1 VVDGGAASGGAVS
14 DGASELRCTYRLQVG
29 PNLNFEHVRELVPYL
44 KDLGVSHVYLS
55 PSFQA
60 REGSTH
66 GYDVIDPTKVSEA
79 LGGEEGL
86 RALSEA
92 GLGVVLDIVPNHM
105 AAVEENRYWADEELR
120 KKYFDLDPVSGRW
133 RRFFDIDELAGVR
146 QEDPEVFEET
156 HKLALRLVKEGV
168 VDGLRVDHPDGLADP
183 AGYLQ
188 QLRDG
193 GAERVWVEKILEAN
207 EELRGWP
214 VSGTVGYEFLND
226 AQALFVDPA
235 GEAPMT
241 ALYQEL
247 TGERRPFH
255 ELADEAKLEQANGTF
270 KPEVERLRRV
280 EDVPDLEQSLASL
293 PIYRTYVVPPH
304 AVEDPDS
311 AVAADAPDPP
321 ERVRTSGSYAA
332 ESANASSGDVAAAD
346 REAIDAARDRGMP
359 DEVAA
364 RLTLDTDAPPEFVTR
379 FQQTTPA
386 ITAKGVEDTSFYR
399 DVRLLALNEVGGD
412 PGRFSLSVADFHARC
427 ADRAR
432 RFPQNLLITQ
442 THDTKRSG
450 DSRARIGA
458 LAGIADEW
466 RAEVTRWFELAA
478 PLRTEVDG
486 RSAPDAVEQYLIF
499 QTLVGVWPAT
509 VERVQEY
516 VEKALREAK
525 RNTNWVD
532 QNEEWEGA
540 VSSFVAA
547 IYDPG
552 PLHSAIDTFVTRF
565 APLGERASVG
575 QLLLKLT
582 TPGVPDIYQGD
593 ELWRLS
599 MVDPDNRRPVDFD
612 ARRTALAALTAGAPI
627 DRTNIKLHVIRRALG
642 LRAARPAPFA
652 GAYNPLKADE
662 GLCAFTRGDN
672 EILTVIALRADTTDA
687 TFTLP
692 AEAAGEWRNVLA
704 DSGPSGDAEPITL
717 GTEGTFASV
726 GFGDWPVALLE
737 RQR

>member
-1 VVDGGAASGGAVS
+1 LVDGGAASGGAVS
-14 DGASELRCTYRLQVG
+14 ELRATYRLQLG
-29 PNLNFEHVRELVPYL
+29 PALTFAHVKELVPYF
-44 KDLGVSHVYLS
+44 KELGISHVYLS

-79 LGGEEGL
+79 LGGEDGL
-86 RALSEA
+86 RALADA
-92 GLGVVLDIVPNHM
+92 GIGVILDIVPNHM
-105 AAVEENRYWADEELR
+105 AGVEENRYWADEELR
-120 KKYFDLDPVSGRW
+120 RKYFDLDPVSGRW

-156 HKLALRLVKEGV
+156 HKLPLRLVGEGV

-188 QLRDG
+188 RLRDG

-207 EELRGWP
+207 ETLRDWP

-241 ALYQEL
+241 ELYQEL
-247 TGERRPFH
+247 TGETRPFH
-255 ELADEAKLEQANGTF
+255 ELADEAKLEQATGTF
-270 KPEVERLRRV
+270 NPEVERLRRV
-280 EDVPDLEQSLASL
+280 EDVPDLEASLAAL
-293 PIYRTYVVPPH
+293 PIYRTYVVPDVDGPKS
-304 AVEDPDS
+304 PDIEEFS
-311 AVAADAPDPP
+311 AHQHREGVDD
-321 ERVRTSGSYAA
+321 
-332 ESANASSGDVAAAD
+332 AD
-346 REAIDAARDRGMP
+346 REAIDAARERGMP

-364 RLTLDTDAPPEFVTR
+364 RLTLDAEAPAEFVTR

-386 ITAKGVEDTSFYR
+386 ITAKGVEDTAFYR

-412 PGRFSLSVADFHARC
+412 PGRFSLSVEDFHARC
-427 ADRAR
+427 AERAE

-458 LAGIADEW
+458 LAGIAEEW

-478 PLRTEVDG
+478 PLTTEVDG
-486 RSAPDAVEQYLIF
+486 RRAPDAVEQYLIF

-516 VEKALREAK
+516 VQKALREAK

-532 QNEEWEGA
+532 QNAEWEGA
-540 VSSFVAA
+540 VSAFVAA
-547 IYDPG
+547 VYEPG
-552 PLHSAIDTFVTRF
+552 DLRDAIDSF
-565 APLGERASVG
+565 ARRHAPCGERAAVG

-599 MVDPDNRRPVDFD
+599 MVDPDNRREVDWD
-612 ARRTALAALTAGAPI
+612 ERREAMAALDAGAEI
-627 DRTNIKLHVIRRALG
+627 TRANVKLHLIRRALA
-642 LRAARPAPFA
+642 LRASRPEPFA
-652 GAYNPLKADE
+652 AAYTPLAADDA
-662 GLCAFTRGDN
+662 LCAFTRGDH
-672 EILTVIALRADTTDA
+672 EILAVIATREDTPGATFQLPADA
-687 TFTLP
+687 T
-692 AEAAGEWRNVLA
+692 GEWRNVLTA
-704 DSGPSGDAEPITL
+704 TGDAPTVTL
-717 GTEGTFASV
+717 ATEVTFDQV
-726 GFGDWPVALLE
+726 RLPGWPVALLE

>member
-1 VVDGGAASGGAVS
+1 VVDGGAAPGGAVS
-14 DGASELRCTYRLQVG
+14 ELRATYRLQLG

-66 GYDVIDPTKVSEA
+66 GYDVIDPAKVSDA

-86 RALSEA
+86 RELSA
-92 GLGVVLDIVPNHM
+92 SGLGVVLDIVPNHM
-105 AAVEENRYWADEELR
+105 AAVDENRYWADEDLR

-188 QLRDG
+188 RLRDG
-193 GAERVWVEKILEAN
+193 GADRVWVEKILEAN
-207 EELRGWP
+207 EELRDWP

-255 ELADEAKLEQANGTF
+255 ELADEAKLEQATGTF
-270 KPEVERLRRV
+270 KPEVDRLRRI
-280 EDVPDLEQSLASL
+280 ESVPNLEQSLASL
-293 PIYRTYVVPPH
+293 PIYRTYVVPP
-304 AVEDPDS
+304 EGDPS
-311 AVAADAPDPP
+311 EVDPP
-321 ERVRTSGSYAA
+321 ERVRTFGSHAA
-332 ESANASSGDVAAAD
+332 ESATSPDGEVAAAD
-346 REAIDAARDRGMP
+346 REAIDAARVRGMP

-364 RLTLDTDAPPEFVTR
+364 RLTLDAPAPAEFVTR

-427 ADRAR
+427 AERAR
-432 RFPQNLLITQ
+432 RFPENLLITQ

-486 RSAPDAVEQYLIF
+486 RGAPDAVEQYLIF

-509 VERVQEY
+509 VERVEEY
-516 VEKALREAK
+516 VTKALREAK

-540 VSSFVAA
+540 VSSFVRAV
-547 IYDPG
+547 YEPG
-552 PLHSAIDTFVTRF
+552 TLRDAIDAFVTRF
-565 APLGERASVG
+565 APIGERAAVG

-599 MVDPDNRRPVDFD
+599 MVDPDNRRPVDFQ
-612 ARRTALAALTAGAPI
+612 ARRDALAALDSGAAI
-627 DRTNIKLHVIRRALG
+627 DRTNIKLHVIRRALA
-642 LRAARPAPFA
+642 LRANRPEPFA
-652 GAYNPLKADE
+652 GAYNPLSADDR
-662 GLCAFTRGDN
+662 LCAFTRGDN
-672 EILTVIALRADTTDA
+672 EILAVVAVHESTAHA

-692 AEAAGEWRNVLA
+692 AEATGEWRNALV
-704 DSGPSGDAEPITL
+704 DSGPGDSPTVDLA
-717 GTEGTFASV
+717 TEVSFDQV
-726 GFGDWPVALLE
+726 RFGGWPVALLE
-737 RQR
+737 RA

>member
-1 VVDGGAASGGAVS
+1 V
-14 DGASELRCTYRLQVG
+14 SELRATYRLQLG
-29 PNLNFEHVRELVPYL
+29 PNLDFDHVRELVPYL
-44 KDLGVSHVYLS
+44 KDLGISHVYLS

-86 RALSEA
+86 RELSA
-92 GLGVVLDIVPNHM
+92 SGLGVVLDIVPNHM
-105 AAVEENRYWADEELR
+105 AAVDENHYWADEELR

-188 QLRDG
+188 RLRDA

-207 EELRGWP
+207 EELRDWP

-241 ALYQEL
+241 ALYREL
-247 TGERRPFH
+247 TGERRRFH
-255 ELADEAKLEQANGTF
+255 ELADEAKLEQATGTF

-280 EDVPDLEQSLASL
+280 EDVPDLEQSLAAL
-293 PIYRTYVVPPH
+293 PIYRTYVVPPST
-304 AVEDPDS
+304 VTD
-311 AVAADAPDPP
+311 
-321 ERVRTSGSYAA
+321 
-332 ESANASSGDVAAAD
+332 AD
-346 REAIDAARDRGMP
+346 RVALDAARERYMP

-364 RLTLDTDAPPEFVTR
+364 RLTLDAPAKPEFVTR

-427 ADRAR
+427 AERAR

-478 PLRTEVDG
+478 PLCTEVDG

-509 VERVQEY
+509 VERVEEY
-516 VEKALREAK
+516 VQKALREAK

-540 VSSFVAA
+540 VSSFVRS
-547 IYDPG
+547 IYEPG
-552 PLHSAIDTFVTRF
+552 PLHSAIDAFVTRF
-565 APLGERASVG
+565 APIGERASVG

-612 ARRTALAALTAGAPI
+612 ERRDALAALDSGAPI
-627 DRTNIKLHVIRRALG
+627 DRTNIKLHVIRRALA
-642 LRAARPAPFA
+642 LRANRPAPFA
-652 GAYNPLKADE
+652 GAYNPLPADDR
-662 GLCAFTRGDN
+662 LCAFTRGDH
-672 EILTVIALRADTTDA
+672 EILTVTAVRENAPDA
-687 TFTLP
+687 TFSLP
-692 AEAAGEWRNVLA
+692 AEATGEWRNALA
-704 DSGPSGDAEPITL
+704 DSGLGDAPTVDL
-717 GTEGTFASV
+717 ATEVSFDQVRFA
-726 GFGDWPVALLE
+726 DWPVALLE
-737 RQR
+737 RA

>member
-1 VVDGGAASGGAVS
+1 VVDRGAASGGAVS
-14 DGASELRCTYRLQVG
+14 ELRATYRLQLG
-29 PNLNFEHVRELVPYL
+29 PSLTFEHVRELVPYL

-66 GYDVIDPTKVSEA
+66 GYDVIDPTKVSDA

-86 RALSEA
+86 RELSA
-92 GLGVVLDIVPNHM
+92 SGLGVVLDIVPNHM
-105 AAVEENRYWADEELR
+105 AAVDENHYWADEDLR

-188 QLRDG
+188 RLRDG

-207 EELRGWP
+207 EELRDWP

-226 AQALFVDPA
+226 AQALFVDPS

-241 ALYQEL
+241 TLYQEL

-255 ELADEAKLEQANGTF
+255 ELADEAKLEQATGTF

-293 PIYRTYVVPPH
+293 PIYRTYVVP
-304 AVEDPDS
+304 S
-311 AVAADAPDPP
+311 ATDPP
-321 ERVRTSGSYAA
+321 KRVRTFGSHAA
-332 ESANASSGDVAAAD
+332 ESANAPAGEVADAD
-346 REAIDAARDRGMP
+346 REAITAAQDRGMP
-359 DEVAA
+359 DEIAA
-364 RLTLDTDAPPEFVTR
+364 RLALDAPAPPEFVTR

-412 PGRFSLSVADFHARC
+412 PGRFSISVADFHARC
-427 ADRAR
+427 AERAR

-486 RSAPDAVEQYLIF
+486 RDAPDAVEQYLIF

-516 VEKALREAK
+516 LQKALREAK

-540 VSSFVAA
+540 VSSFVRA
-547 IYDPG
+547 IYEPG
-552 PLHSAIDTFVTRF
+552 PLRDAIDAFVTRF
-565 APLGERASVG
+565 APQGERASVG

-612 ARRTALAALTAGAPI
+612 ERRDALAALDAGASI
-627 DRTNIKLHVIRRALG
+627 DRTNIKLHVIRRALS
-642 LRAARPAPFA
+642 LRTHRPAPFA
-652 GAYNPLKADE
+652 GTYNPLPADDR
-662 GLCAFTRGDN
+662 LCAFTRGDN
-672 EILTVIALRADTTDA
+672 EILTVVALREDTSDA
-687 TFTLP
+687 TFHLPDSATGKWRDTLTD
-692 AEAAGEWRNVLA
+692 RT
-704 DSGPSGDAEPITL
+704 ITL
-717 GTEGTFASV
+717 ASETTFDQVCLS
-726 GFGDWPVALLE
+726 GWPVALLE
-737 RQR
+737 RSR

>member
-14 DGASELRCTYRLQVG
+14 ELRATYRLQLG

-44 KDLGVSHVYLS
+44 KDLGISHVYLS

-66 GYDVIDPTKVSEA
+66 GYDVIDPTSVSEA

-92 GLGVVLDIVPNHM
+92 GLGVILDIVPNHM
-105 AAVEENRYWADEELR
+105 AAVAENHYWADEELR

-183 AGYLQ
+183 AAYLQ
-188 QLRDG
+188 RLRDG
-193 GAERVWVEKILEAN
+193 GSERVWVEKILEAN
-207 EELRGWP
+207 EELRDWP

-226 AQALFVDPA
+226 AQALFVDPS

-255 ELADEAKLEQANGTF
+255 ELADEAKLEQATGTF
-270 KPEVERLRRV
+270 KPEVDRLRRI

-293 PIYRTYVVPPH
+293 PIYRTYVVP
-304 AVEDPDS
+304 ADGE
-311 AVAADAPDPP
+311 VAD
-321 ERVRTSGSYAA
+321 
-332 ESANASSGDVAAAD
+332 AD
-346 REAIDAARDRGMP
+346 REALDAACERGMP

-364 RLTLDTDAPPEFVTR
+364 RLTLDADSPPEFVTR

-412 PGRFSLSVADFHARC
+412 PGRFSLNGADFHARC
-427 ADRAR
+427 AERAR

-478 PLRTEVDG
+478 PLTTEVDG
-486 RSAPDAVEQYLIF
+486 RGAPDAVEQYLIF
-499 QTLVGVWPAT
+499 QSLVGVWPAT

-516 VEKALREAK
+516 VQKALREAK

-540 VSSFVAA
+540 VSSFVRAVYA
-547 IYDPG
+547 PG
-552 PLHSAIDTFVTRF
+552 PLRDAIDAFVTRF

-612 ARRTALAALTAGAPI
+612 ERRIALASLDSGAAV
-627 DRTNIKLHVIRRALG
+627 DRTNIKLHVIRRALA
-642 LRAARPAPFA
+642 LRARRPEPFA
-652 GAYNPLKADE
+652 GAYNPLPADDR
-662 GLCAFTRGDN
+662 LCAFARGDN
-672 EILTVIALRADTTDA
+672 EILTVIALREDVGDA
-687 TFTLP
+687 AFNVP
-692 AEAAGEWRNVLA
+692 AEATGEWRNVLA
-704 DSGPSGDAEPITL
+704 DSGSEDAPTVNVAAEVS
-717 GTEGTFASV
+717 FDQV
-726 GFGDWPVALLE
+726 RFDDWPVALLE
-737 RQR
+737 RA

>member
-14 DGASELRCTYRLQVG
+14 ELRATYRLQLG

-44 KDLGVSHVYLS
+44 KDLGISHVYLS

-66 GYDVIDPTKVSEA
+66 GYDVIDPTKVSDA

-86 RALSEA
+86 RGLSA
-92 GLGVVLDIVPNHM
+92 SGLGVVLDIVPNHM
-105 AAVEENRYWADEELR
+105 AAVDENRYWADEELR

-188 QLRDG
+188 RLRDG

-207 EELRGWP
+207 EELRDWP

-226 AQALFVDPA
+226 AQALFIDPA

-241 ALYQEL
+241 ALYQGL
-247 TGERRPFH
+247 TGEQRPFH
-255 ELADEAKLEQANGTF
+255 ELADEAKLEQATGTF

-293 PIYRTYVVPPH
+293 PIYRTYVVPPSTV
-304 AVEDPDS
+304 ADP
-311 AVAADAPDPP
+311 
-321 ERVRTSGSYAA
+321 
-332 ESANASSGDVAAAD
+332 D
-346 REAIDAARDRGMP
+346 REAIAAAHERGMP

-364 RLTLDTDAPPEFVTR
+364 RLTLDADTPPEFVTR

-412 PGRFSLSVADFHARC
+412 PGRFSLSVADFHDRC
-427 ADRAR
+427 AERAR

-486 RSAPDAVEQYLIF
+486 RSAPDAIEQYLIF

-525 RNTNWVD
+525 RNTHWVD

-540 VSSFVAA
+540 VSSFVRA
-547 IYDPG
+547 IYEPG
-552 PLHSAIDTFVTRF
+552 PLRDAIDTFVTRF

-612 ARRTALAALTAGAPI
+612 ARRTALAALDSGAPV
-627 DRTNIKLHVIRRALG
+627 DRTNIKLHIIRRALA
-642 LRAARPAPFA
+642 LRTRRPEPFV
-652 GAYNPLKADE
+652 GAYNPLPADDR
-662 GLCAFTRGDN
+662 LCAFTRGDA
-672 EILTVIALRADTTDA
+672 EILIVIALREHAAGA
-687 TFTLP
+687 TFTLR
-692 AEAAGEWRNVLA
+692 AGASAEWRNALA
-704 DSGPSGDAEPITL
+704 DSDSGDAPTL
-717 GTEGTFASV
+717 DLTTEVSFDRV
-726 GFGDWPVALLE
+726 RFGGWPVALLE
-737 RQR
+737 RA

>member
-1 VVDGGAASGGAVS
+1 VVDGAAASGGAVS
-14 DGASELRCTYRLQVG
+14 ELRATYRLQLG

-60 REGSTH
+60 RPGSTH
-66 GYDVIDPTKVSEA
+66 GYDVIDPTKVSDA

-92 GLGVVLDIVPNHM
+92 GLGVILDIVPNHM
-105 AAVEENRYWADEELR
+105 AAVDENHYWADEELR
-120 KKYFDLDPVSGRW
+120 EKYFDLDPVSGRW

-188 QLRDG
+188 RLRDG

-207 EELRGWP
+207 EELRDWP

-226 AQALFVDPA
+226 AQALFVDPV

-241 ALYQEL
+241 SLYQEL

-255 ELADEAKLEQANGTF
+255 ELADEAKLEQATGTF

-280 EDVPDLEQSLASL
+280 EEVPDLEQSLAAL
-293 PIYRTYVVPPH
+293 PIYRTYVVPP
-304 AVEDPDS
+304 AAEPPDADPS
-311 AVAADAPDPP
+311 AS
-321 ERVRTSGSYAA
+321 VRTSPRISRLT
-332 ESANASSGDVAAAD
+332 ANAPGGDVADGD
-346 REAIDAARDRGMP
+346 REAIDAARERGMP
-359 DEVAA
+359 DEVAS
-364 RLTLDTDAPPEFVTR
+364 RLKLDAPAPPEFVTR

-412 PGRFSLSVADFHARC
+412 PGRFSLSVADFHERC
-427 ADRAR
+427 AERAR

-486 RSAPDAVEQYLIF
+486 RLAPDAVEQYLIF

-509 VERVQEY
+509 VERVEEY
-516 VEKALREAK
+516 VQKALREAK

-540 VSSFVAA
+540 VSSFVRA
-547 IYDPG
+547 IYEPG
-552 PLHSAIDTFVTRF
+552 PLRDAIDAFVTRL

-612 ARRTALAALTAGAPI
+612 ERRAALAALDSGAPI
-627 DRTNIKLHVIRRALG
+627 DRTNVKLHVIRRALA
-642 LRAARPAPFA
+642 LRARRPEPFA
-652 GAYNPLKADE
+652 GSYNPLPADDR
-662 GLCAFTRGDN
+662 LCAFTRGDN
-672 EILTVIALRADTTDA
+672 EILAVTALREDTAGA

-692 AEAAGEWRNVLA
+692 AGATGEWRNVLG
-704 DSGPSGDAEPITL
+704 DCGPGDAPTVDL
-717 GTEGTFASV
+717 ATEVSFDQVRFGSWSV
-726 GFGDWPVALLE
+726 VLLE
-737 RQR
+737 RA

>member
-1 VVDGGAASGGAVS
+1 V
-14 DGASELRCTYRLQVG
+14 SELRATYRLQLG

-44 KDLGVSHVYLS
+44 KNLGVSHVYLS

-66 GYDVIDPTKVSEA
+66 GYDVIDPTKVSDA

-86 RALSEA
+86 RELSA
-92 GLGVVLDIVPNHM
+92 SGLGVVLDIVPNHM
-105 AAVEENRYWADEELR
+105 AAVDENRYWADEELR

-188 QLRDG
+188 RLRDG
-193 GAERVWVEKILEAN
+193 GAERVWVEKILEAR
-207 EELRGWP
+207 EELRDWP

-255 ELADEAKLEQANGTF
+255 ELADEAKLELATGTF

-280 EDVPDLEQSLASL
+280 EDVPDLEQSLSSL
-293 PIYRTYVVPPH
+293 PIYRTYVTSPSEL
-304 AVEDPDS
+304 EDPGP
-311 AVAADAPDPP
+311 AAADAVPP
-321 ERVRTSGSYAA
+321 ERVRTFGSHAA
-332 ESANASSGDVAAAD
+332 EWPNSPAGEIADAD
-346 REAIDAARDRGMP
+346 REAIDAARERGMP

-364 RLTLDTDAPPEFVTR
+364 RLTFDAPAPPEFVTR

-412 PGRFSLSVADFHARC
+412 PGRFSLSVADFHDRC
-427 ADRAR
+427 AERAR

-466 RAEVTRWFELAA
+466 RTEVTRWFELAA
-478 PLRTEVDG
+478 PLRTEVDD
-486 RSAPDAVEQYLIF
+486 RLAPDLVEQYLIF

-516 VEKALREAK
+516 VQKALREAK

-540 VSSFVAA
+540 VSTFVRA
-547 IYDPG
+547 IYEPG
-552 PLHSAIDTFVTRF
+552 PLHSAIDAFVTRF
-565 APLGERASVG
+565 APIGERAAIG

-612 ARRTALAALTAGAPI
+612 ARRAALSALDSGAPI
-627 DRTNIKLHVIRRALG
+627 DLTNIKLHVIRRALA
-642 LRAARPAPFA
+642 LRTRRPAPFT
-652 GAYNPLKADE
+652 GAYNPLPADDR
-662 GLCAFTRGDN
+662 LCAFTRGGH
-672 EILTVIALRADTTDA
+672 EILAVTALREDTHDA
-687 TFTLP
+687 TLHLP
-692 AEAAGEWRNVLA
+692 GSATGEWRDTLTDRTLTLSA
-704 DSGPSGDAEPITL
+704 ETPFDAIRQP
-717 GTEGTFASV
+717 V
-726 GFGDWPVALLE
+726 WPVALLE